1 MLVIPQTWATL
12 EEFAQWYRANG
23 FPIRVPANVVVYPT
37 DISYSCCVFR
47 QDVYQ
52 VEMYMGAPNSV
63 STDHSHPFEQLIIFL
78 GGHMSGARGGHRPM
92 VSSGSKINRETDL
105 PHPEHG
111 TILGVLPPNMTHEI
125 VGHEQGFVFFNCQK
139 WPNKEMMSS
148 AVVHYDG
155 PPLGPLHQRIQK

>member
-1 MLVIPQTWATL
+1 MLVIPETWATL
-12 EEFAQWYRANG
+12 KDFVQWYAGNG
-23 FPIRVPANVVVYPT
+23 YPIRVPANVVVYPT

-63 STDHSHPFEQLIIFL
+63 ATPHSHPFEQLIIFL
-78 GGHMSGARGGHRPM
+78 GGHMSGARGGGPM
-92 VSSGSKINRETDL
+92 VTNGGKINRDAEL
-105 PHPEHG
+105 PHHEHG
-111 TILGVLPPNMTHEI
+111 RWGGVLPANMPHEI
-125 VGHEQGFVFFNCQK
+125 HGHEQGFVFFNCQK

-155 PPLGPLHQRIQK
+155 PALGPLHQRIQK